1 MSSSR
6 EQTPQTTARIELLL
20 GEAVMK
26 IEVKDTL
33 QKAGAAVGKAGS
45 AAGTAAG
52 KSAVAIKNAAAGI
65 AGRLKENSA
74 KEKLKK

>member
-1 MSSSR
+1 
-6 EQTPQTTARIELLL
+6 
-20 GEAVMK
+20 MK